1 MSHIVKVARGGVF
14 GANEPVD
21 AKAPLTPSGAAGALL
36 TSNPQTLKT
45 LALEASAGV
54 LLIVG
59 VAIAIRGA
67 MGWYVGKKVLN
78 SSYGWF
84 WGGTL
89 GVPGLALLGLYK
101 GRK

>member
-1 MSHIVKVARGGVF
+1 MSHIVKGGVL
-14 GANEPVD
+14 GAAEPVD

-59 VAIAIRGA
+59 AAIVIRGA
-67 MGWYVGKKVLN
+67 MGWYVSKKVLN

-84 WGGTL
+84 WGGAF